1 MAYKPNIPAATDKLS
16 VSQGDIQGNFGAIDD
31 GNATPGIGFAF
42 DHVTL
47 AAVSNVGKHKKV
59 TFPSLSGA
67 TLTAA
72 EAATSGNELRIYNNS
87 GAIYLNN
94 NSADNF
100 NVTGAT
106 NSQTNGFM
114 YTWSGHVIRW
124 GELTATGTTTV
135 SFPTAFGATPT
146 TVMLTVAADSAPNR
160 VFWNP
165 GSTTSSVLGVKVTAA
180 DGTTSA
186 TATFY
191 FWAFGAR

>member
-16 VSQGDIQGNFGAIDD
+16 VSQADLQGNFQAIDD
-31 GNATPGIGFAF
+31 GNATPGVGFAF

-47 AAVSNVGKHKKV
+47 TAVSDVGKHKKI
-59 TFPSLSGA
+59 TFPALSGA

-72 EAATSGNELRIYNNS
+72 QAATTGNELRLYNNS
-87 GAIYLNN
+87 AVLYLNN
-94 NSADNF
+94 SSGDNF

-106 NSQTNGFM
+106 NSQANGFM

-146 TVMLTVAADSAPNR
+146 NVQLTVGKDSAPNR
-160 VFWNP
+160 VFWDP
-165 GSTTSSVLGVKVTAA
+165 STTTASVLGVKVTAA